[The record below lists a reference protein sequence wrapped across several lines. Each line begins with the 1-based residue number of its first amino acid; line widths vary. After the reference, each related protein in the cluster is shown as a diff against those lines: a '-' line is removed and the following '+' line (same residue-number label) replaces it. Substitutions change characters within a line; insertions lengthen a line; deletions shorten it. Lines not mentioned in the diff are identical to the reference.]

1 VIFSDAAEWERAWY
15 IISPRIQVDSQ
26 MTENKHLE
34 RVAILGAGISG
45 LASAALLKEGGYDV
59 RLLEASSEV
68 GGLARSFDWHGF
80 HCDIAPH
87 RLFTRDKEAKE
98 RLLELV
104 PMHRHQRRSRIFIAG
119 HNVRDPVSPLELMLR
134 LSPRVSSRLVW
145 GYLFKPNLP
154 ETSFENLALNKFG
167 RGLYEFF
174 FKPYT
179 TKMFGVSP
187 AEISVSWGRQK
198 LRVSGL
204 KDVIRRNTKIFFREF
219 HYPKYGG
226 YGAICHALAHRVADE
241 ISMNSRVVGVDAD
254 ADRLKAI
261 RYEKDGREERFE
273 CDRVVST
280 LPATMLGKMLGHDFD
295 LRFQSVVLVYLL
307 VEKPQVMPYHW
318 VYFGDS
324 DVVINRMSEF
334 KNFAHADTPE
344 DRTALV
350 AEVTIPSDD
359 PLEDV
364 LKALERYGLVA
375 REQVLDSML
384 LHERYAYPV
393 YDQAYEKAIVESQ
406 RVFGRYENLHLV
418 GRNAEFRHI
427 EVDEAFASALAMVR
441 SLDDSKTL

>member
-1 VIFSDAAEWERAWY
+1 
-15 IISPRIQVDSQ
+15 
-26 MTENKHLE
+26 ME

-45 LASAALLKEGGYDV
+45 LSSAVLLKEKGYDV
-59 RLLEASSEV
+59 RLFEATDQV

-119 HNVRDPVSPLELMLR
+119 KIVRDPVNPLELMLR
-134 LSPRVSSRLVW
+134 LSPRISSRLVW
-145 GYLFKPNLP
+145 GYLFKPKLP
-154 ETSFENLALNKFG
+154 EDSFESLALNKFG

-179 TKMFGVSP
+179 TKMFGVTP

-204 KDVIRRNTKIFFREF
+204 RDVIRRDTKIFFREF
-219 HYPKYGG
+219 HYPKQGG
-226 YGAICHALAHRVADE
+226 YGAICHALADRVAESTLLSSKVVALETDE
-241 ISMNSRVVGVDAD
+241 HRIRAV
-254 ADRLKAI
+254 
-261 RYEKDGREERFE
+261 RYETNGQEQRFE
-273 CDRVVST
+273 CDRLVST
-280 LPATMLGKMLGHDFD
+280 LPATVLGRMLGHHFA

-307 VEKPQVMPYHW
+307 VDKPQVMPYHW
-318 VYFGDS
+318 IYFGDS

-334 KNFAHADTPE
+334 KNFAHEGAPE

-350 AEVTIPSDD
+350 AEVTIASDD
-359 PLEDV
+359 PLDDV
-364 LKALERYGLVA
+364 LSALERYNLLR
-375 REQVLDSML
+375 REDVLDSML
-384 LHERYAYPV
+384 LQERFAYPV
-393 YDQAYEKAIVESQ
+393 YDRDYEQAMAESQ
-406 RVFGRYENLHLV
+406 EVFGRFDNLHLV

-441 SLDDSKTL
+441 SLTPQQTP